1 MAKTSIFSLYVAK
14 TSWPKRPGQNVRG
27 QNVLHSTL
35 GYATAEK
42 PGKYFDLQFARKYHA
57 NATELKAGMMKG
69 AFLTYLQTFT
79 AQESFRAT
87 ATSIHTAFLSSL
99 FMFTFARHGL

>member
-1 MAKTSIFSLYVAK
+1 MHYCEFCIIVGAKSTPNPPTSD
-14 TSWPKRPGQNVRG
+14 SWHGITHVQ
-27 QNVLHSTL
+27 TL

-87 ATSIHTAFLSSL
+87 ATSINTAFSSSL